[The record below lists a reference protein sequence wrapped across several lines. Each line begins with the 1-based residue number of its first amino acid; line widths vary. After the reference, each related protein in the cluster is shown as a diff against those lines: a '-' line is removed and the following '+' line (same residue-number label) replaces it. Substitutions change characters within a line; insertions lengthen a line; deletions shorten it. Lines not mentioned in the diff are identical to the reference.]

1 MARSPSANQHS
12 NGVNPPLAS
21 PANSE
26 LKFETAL
33 SELEQIVENMEAG
46 NLSLEDSIAAYRR
59 GSELLK
65 HCQHQLDD
73 AEQKIQVLE
82 NGVLRDFD
90 TTAGGN
96 S

>member
-1 MARSPSANQHS
+1 MARSTLADSHS
-12 NGVNPPLAS
+12 NGVNPPSARS
-21 PANSE
+21 PDE
-26 LKFETAL
+26 TLKFETAL

-65 HCQHQLDD
+65 HCQHQLND

-90 TTAGGN
+90 TAVGGN
-96 S
+96 L